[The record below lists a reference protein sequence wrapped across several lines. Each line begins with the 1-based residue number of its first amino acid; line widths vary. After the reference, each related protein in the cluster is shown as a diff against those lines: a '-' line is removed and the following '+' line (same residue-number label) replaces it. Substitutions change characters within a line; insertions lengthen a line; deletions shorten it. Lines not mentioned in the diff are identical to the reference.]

1 MSEFDLIVIGGG
13 EAGIAA
19 ALRGAQLGA
28 KVCLI
33 DREQELGGGCVK
45 TGTLPSKTLSNAAR
59 FLESLKNARRY
70 GIRLDENPRPDFKA
84 ILESRHKT
92 TLCELGVLATHIKR
106 SGVEVIRG
114 EASFAGPK
122 AVVVRKPDGGRL
134 ELEAARF
141 IIAAGSRPVELPGL
155 KYDGRTVISTDELTS
170 RERIPDRMLIVG
182 AGVVGCEMAF
192 IFRALGAAV
201 TLVEKTPAA
210 LPGLDRDIA
219 AVIAREF
226 KRRGIE
232 FLPATTLDRAAPAG
246 PDRVRASLSDGKT
259 VEADFVLVAAGRVPN
274 TSGLNLA
281 AAGVETG
288 ARSEILV
295 DERMAT
301 SAAGIYA
308 AGDVLSRIMLSS
320 VAVVEARVAAENAL
334 GHASIMDYRAA
345 PWGIYTDPEIGA
357 VGLTEEQAAA
367 QGTKIFTGRCG
378 LNDLVR
384 SCLDGN
390 ITGFIKLIFEEEG
403 RRLVGAH
410 IVGQDAA
417 ELIHFAAAC
426 VRLGATA
433 EDIKDMIFNHPTIS
447 EGFAKAAAEAA
458 GHPRAAA
465 AGPGP
470 KAG

>member
-1 MSEFDLIVIGGG
+1 MNEFDLIVIGGG

-59 FLESLKNARRY
+59 FLESLKNAKRY
-70 GIRLDENPRPDFKA
+70 GIRLDENPRPDFRA

-92 TLCELGVLATHIKR
+92 TLCELGVLATYIRR
-106 SGVEVIRG
+106 SGIKVIKG

-122 AVVVRKPDGGRL
+122 SVVVKTPDGGRL
-134 ELEAARF
+134 ELDAARF
-141 IIAAGSRPVELPGL
+141 IIAAGSRPVELRGL
-155 KYDGRTVISTDELTS
+155 KYDGRTVISTDELTA
-170 RERIPDRMLIVG
+170 RERIPEKMLIVG

-219 AVIAREF
+219 GVIAREF
-226 KRRGIE
+226 KKRGIE
-232 FLPATTLDRAAPAG
+232 FLPATTVDRVVPAG
-246 PDRVRASLSDGKT
+246 PDRVSVLLSDGKT
-259 VEADFVLVAAGRVPN
+259 AEADLVLVAAGRIPN
-274 TSGLNLA
+274 TSRLNLS

-288 ARSEILV
+288 PRSEIMV
-295 DERMAT
+295 DECMAT
-301 SAAGIYA
+301 GAAGIYA
-308 AGDVLSRIMLSS
+308 AGDVLSRVMLSS
-320 VAVVEARVAAENAL
+320 LAVVEARVAADNAL
-334 GHASIMDYRAA
+334 GLASIMDYRAA

-367 QGTKIFTGRCG
+367 QRMKVITGKCG
-378 LNDLVR
+378 LNELVR

-390 ITGFIKLIFEEEG
+390 ITGFIKLVFEEG
-403 RRLVGAH
+403 NRRLVGAH
-410 IVGQDAA
+410 VVGQDAA

-426 VRLGATA
+426 IRLGATA

-458 GHPRAAA
+458 AHPRTAA

-470 KAG
+470 EAG